1 MKKQT
6 QQHNAQHKSLIYL
19 NLALA
24 LLLSSNTR
32 AAGSDADFPH
42 PQDSAVT
49 KTPTTE
55 KNIKVI
61 YDKTDSLSA
70 ADIAQIQQNIT
81 ATGVDIRY
89 HNGFFTLRQDNRCT
103 DFFLEELDYDGVIN
117 RWQQHHDSV
126 HAQPV
131 KFNIIQVSAEYYLRD
146 AKARYIAADNEV
158 FIRVPTEKRKSAA
171 IKRLRQNT
179 DEKLSRA
186 EADSI
191 ISAIIKMGQNKD
203 FIRILAEH
211 ELSHAEDW
219 ENGIFKPD
227 ISLKRF
233 TQLSALTEIKASMTE
248 AGLALQFYKET
259 GDLSH
264 FAYVNPKVD
273 TLALQNDLR
282 TGKGKENPELYVAKY
297 MFDKWLEKYNHPGTE
312 YMYQLS
318 VCASIPEG
326 KLLQNIADSP
336 EIYREYLQRV
346 RLMFANIKGLGNV
359 NQIINPDFELHPQLL
374 QQINEYTNG
383 GFMPLMPHRSARE
396 DLENIKS
403 LLLIVRDI
411 DQQSR
416 HRSSEEQETVNKAIK
431 SLQKTDAPQTY
442 NMAQHI
448 LSAKVQEK

>member
-1 MKKQT
+1 MQNNRQRPETWQKY
-6 QQHNAQHKSLIYL
+6 LVYL
-19 NLALA
+19 NLAMA
-24 LLLSSNTR
+24 VLSSSNGRAQNTET
-32 AAGSDADFPH
+32 DFPH
-42 PQDSAVT
+42 PKDSTVA
-49 KTPTTE
+49 KAPTAE

-61 YDKTDSLSA
+61 YDKTDSLST
-70 ADIAQIQQNIT
+70 ADVAQIRQNIA

-89 HNGFFTLRQDNRCT
+89 HNGFFTMRQDNRCT
-103 DFFLEELDYDGVIN
+103 DFFLEELDYDN
-117 RWQQHHDSV
+117 MMNKWQQYHDSV

-131 KFNIIQVSAEYYLRD
+131 KFNMIQVSAEYYLRD
-146 AKARYIAADNEV
+146 AKARYIAASNEV
-158 FIRVPTEKRKSAA
+158 FIRIPTEKRKSAA
-171 IKRLRQNT
+171 IKRLMQNT
-179 DEKLSRA
+179 DKKLSRA

-191 ISAIIKMGQNKD
+191 VGDIIKMGQDKE

-219 ENGIFKPD
+219 EKGFFKPD

-233 TQLSALTEIKASMTE
+233 TQLNVLTEIKASMTE
-248 AGLALQFYKET
+248 AGLALQYYKET
-259 GDLSH
+259 GNLSH

-282 TGKGKENPELYVAKY
+282 AGKGKENPELYVAKY

-318 VCASIPEG
+318 VCASIPEE

-336 EIYREYLQRV
+336 EVYREYLRRV
-346 RLMFANIKGLGNV
+346 RLMFADVKGLGNV

-396 DLENIKS
+396 DLENIKA

-416 HRSSEEQETVNKAIK
+416 HRSPEEQEAVNKAIE
-431 SLQKTDAPQTY
+431 SLQKTQTPQTY

-448 LSAKVQEK
+448 LSAKAQEK